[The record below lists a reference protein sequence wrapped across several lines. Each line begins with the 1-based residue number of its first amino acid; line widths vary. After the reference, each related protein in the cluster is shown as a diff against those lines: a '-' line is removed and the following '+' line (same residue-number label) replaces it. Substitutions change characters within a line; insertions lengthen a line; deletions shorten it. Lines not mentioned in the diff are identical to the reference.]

1 MVRSMYSGVSGLST
15 HQTRM
20 DTIGNNIANVNT
32 YGFKSS
38 RTTFSDIYYQNIS
51 SSSAPTGGQGGTN
64 PSQVGYGSQVGSVD
78 LLMTRS
84 TFSMSGQTMDVAIDG
99 DGFLQVMD
107 AAGNIYYTRAGM
119 LNFDSAGNLVDTQG
133 NYVLGVNGDP
143 TGKAAGSERITVAL
157 ANVAPTPA
165 SVEETINGVPF
176 TLTAS
181 NNTKD
186 GNINFNFSSDSTLTD
201 GVRATATISST
212 GIVVTF
218 NANENFSNMAQ
229 VNQAIND
236 AIVAANGGQPH
247 AAGTFTLATSD
258 PTNDPFS
265 AANLPPSG
273 YLTGADLAS
282 TDYNI
287 QYGNVKFETPTA
299 YFGGI
304 TPSGTVGSEF
314 SGTGAVGTGAAD
326 GFSATYSAG
335 PPEAWNISMMV
346 NGTSYVGTI
355 DSTRTTSG
363 KFNLVN
369 PANQNDYIEMNRPS
383 FESVTNAW
391 KSDAMVAGSPS
402 AYTLAIADT
411 MDTAVPF
418 VIGGKSITLA
428 GGDLTSQ
435 LNEIVAPINAD
446 SSFAYTASLNAGSLV
461 LTSKENSAPVAVAY
475 SYTDAATG
483 TAEAGD
489 VPTTTTG
496 TNDEA
501 LITGSTFNNA
511 YPPPTGTGSYQFLS
525 GTADPSGESYA
536 LGLSSKALTLR
547 NGTEGGPQ
555 GLADMTGIAIA
566 GNGIIVGLD
575 SQGTEV
581 YIGRIDL
588 ATFANQSGLTQSGST
603 SYIVSQNSG
612 APVLSQPGEGSA
624 GQLVSGTLELS
635 NVDLSREF
643 SDMITTQ
650 RGYQANSRIIT
661 VSDTMLEELINL
673 KR

>member
-38 RTTFSDIYYQNIS
+38 RTTFRDIYYQNIS

-78 LLMTRS
+78 LQMTRS
-84 TFSMSGQTMDVAIDG
+84 TFSMTGQTMDIAIDG

-119 LNFDSAGNLVDTQG
+119 LNFDAAGNLVDTQG

-157 ANVAPTPA
+157 ANVPPTPA
-165 SVEETINGVPF
+165 SVEQTINGIPY
-176 TLTAS
+176 TLSAS
-181 NNTKD
+181 ENTKD
-186 GNINFNFSSDSTLTD
+186 GNINFNFGSDSTLTD
-201 GVRATATISST
+201 GVRAVATLSST

-218 NANENFSNMAQ
+218 NANEQFRTMEE
-229 VNQAIND
+229 VNAAINS
-236 AIVAANGGQPH
+236 AIVEANGGQPH
-247 AAGTFTLATSD
+247 VAGTFTLAVAD
-258 PTNDPFS
+258 PTLNPFA
-265 AANLPPSG
+265 AANMRPAPDN
-273 YLTGADLAS
+273 YLTGAELAS

-287 QYGNVKFETPTA
+287 QYGSASFDTTTS

-304 TPSGTVGSEF
+304 TPSGKVGSEF
-314 SGTGAVGTGAAD
+314 SGTGTIGTGAAD
-326 GFSATYSAG
+326 GYSASYSAG
-335 PPEAWNISMMV
+335 PPAAWNITMMV
-346 NGTSYVGTI
+346 NGTAYTGSI

-369 PANQNDYIEMNRPS
+369 SANPNDYIEMNRPS
-383 FESVTNAW
+383 FDSVTNAW
-391 KSDAMVAGSPS
+391 RADSMTPGTPAEF
-402 AYTLAIADT
+402 TLT
-411 MDTAVPF
+411 GYTAVAAPGT
-418 VIGGKSITLA
+418 VTLGGKAISITA
-428 GGDLTSQ
+428 VDATGQ
-435 LNEIVAPINAD
+435 LNQIAAAINAD
-446 SSFAYTASLNAGSLV
+446 SDFAYQASITGTDLTLTA
-461 LTSKENSAPVAVAY
+461 KENGTPTPPTIDPPAAGTINTVSA
-475 SYTDAATG
+475 G
-483 TAEAGD
+483 TPDQPLE
-489 VPTTTTG
+489 
-496 TNDEA
+496 N
-501 LITGSTFNNA
+501 GSNFANA
-511 YPPPTGTGSYQFLS
+511 YTSGAYQPLNGAAS
-525 GTADPSGESYA
+525 PSGESYA
-536 LGLSSKALTLR
+536 LGLASTALTLR
-547 NGTEGGPQ
+547 DGTEGGPQ
-555 GLADMTGIAIA
+555 GLSDMTGIAIS
-566 GNGIIVGLD
+566 GNGVIVGLD

-588 ATFANQSGLTQSGST
+588 ATFANQAGLTQSGST

-612 APVLSQPGEGSA
+612 APALSQPGEGSA

>member
-1 MVRSMYSGVSGLST
+1 MVRSMYAGVSGLST

-64 PSQVGYGSQVGSVD
+64 PSQVGYGSQVGSID
-78 LLMTRS
+78 LLMSRS
-84 TFSMSGQTMDVAIDG
+84 TFSMTGQTMDLAIDG
-99 DGFLQVMD
+99 DGFLQIMD
-107 AAGNIYYTRAGM
+107 AAGNTYYTRAGM
-119 LNFDSAGNLVDTQG
+119 LNFDAAGNLVDTQG

-157 ANVAPTPA
+157 SNVPPTPA
-165 SVEETINGVPF
+165 SVDEVINGVPIS
-176 TLTAS
+176 LTAS

-186 GNINFNFSSDSTLTD
+186 GNINFNFSSDASLND
-201 GVRATATISST
+201 DVDATASISST
-212 GIVVTF
+212 GIVITF
-218 NANENFSNMAQ
+218 NANQQFQTIEE
-229 VNQAIND
+229 VNAAINT
-236 AIVAANGGQPH
+236 AITNANGGEPH
-247 AAGTFTLATSD
+247 VGGTFSLAFSD
-258 PTNDPFS
+258 PTINPF
-265 AANLPPSG
+265 ANLPANQTPPIG
-273 YLTGADLAS
+273 TKNFLTGEELAS

-287 QYGNVKFETPTA
+287 QYGSVDLDSSDVF
-299 YFGGI
+299 FGGI
-304 TPSGTVGSEF
+304 SPSGTVGSTF
-314 SGTGAVGTGAAD
+314 SGDGAPTA
-326 GFSATYSAG
+326 YSAAYNAAG
-335 PPEAWNISMMV
+335 EWEITMTIGGV
-346 NGTSYVGTI
+346 NYIGTI
-355 DSTRTTSG
+355 DNTRTTSG

-369 PANQNDYIEMNRPS
+369 AADSNDYIEMNRPS
-383 FESVTNAW
+383 FDAINTAW
-391 KSDAMVAGSPS
+391 AVDAGQPAG
-402 AYTLAIADT
+402 TLPA
-411 MDTAVPF
+411 
-418 VIGGKSITLA
+418 
-428 GGDLTSQ
+428 
-435 LNEIVAPINAD
+435 
-446 SSFAYTASLNAGSLV
+446 
-461 LTSKENSAPVAVAY
+461 
-475 SYTDAATG
+475 
-483 TAEAGD
+483 AGD
-489 VPTTTTG
+489 AFAAVTLGADATATP
-496 TNDEA
+496 
-501 LITGSTFNNA
+501 ST
-511 YPPPTGTGSYQFLS
+511 P
-525 GTADPSGESYA
+525 SYA
-536 LGLSSKALTLR
+536 LGLGSKALTLR
-547 NGTEGGPQ
+547 DGTEGGPQ
-555 GLADMTGIAIA
+555 GLSDMTGIAIS

-612 APVLSQPGEGSA
+612 AAVLSQPGEGSA